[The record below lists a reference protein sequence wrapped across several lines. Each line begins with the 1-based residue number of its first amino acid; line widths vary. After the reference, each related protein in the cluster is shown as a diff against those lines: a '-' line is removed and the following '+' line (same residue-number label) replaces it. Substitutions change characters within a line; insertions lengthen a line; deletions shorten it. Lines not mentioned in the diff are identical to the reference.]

1 MSVKDLFWCNG
12 RRRRHQRL
20 RGPEGITDAM
30 EVNVGKLW
38 EVVVDR
44 KVCELQS
51 VGLQRVGHD
60 WVTEELKHY

>member
-30 EVNVGKLW
+30 DVNVGKLW
-38 EVVVDR
+38 EMVVER
-44 KVCELQS
+44 KVW
-51 VGLQRVGHD
+51 RVTVRG
-60 WVTEELKHY
+60 VAKSRT